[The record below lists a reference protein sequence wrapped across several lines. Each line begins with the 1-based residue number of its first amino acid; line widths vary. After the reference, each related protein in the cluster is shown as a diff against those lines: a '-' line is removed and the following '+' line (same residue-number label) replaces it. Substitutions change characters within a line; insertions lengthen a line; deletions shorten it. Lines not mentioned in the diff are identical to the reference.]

1 MKRLLI
7 ATTALTALAASSALA
22 ADIPARMPAKA
33 PVMLPVYNW
42 TGFYLGVNLGGAWT
56 DTDFGSSVS
65 GIIGGGQIGYNWQA
79 IGSPFVFGIEADF
92 QGSSQNKAAS
102 VFVPGVGSVTA
113 NADLP
118 WFGTVRG
125 RLGYAWDR
133 VMIYATGGF
142 AYQQVELSLAAPG
155 FGLSSSNTSTG
166 WTVGGG
172 LEWAFFDR
180 WSAKFEYLYLNTE
193 GVTVFGVTTGRLEN
207 NVARAGVNYRF

>member
-7 ATTALTALAASSALA
+7 VTTALTALAASSALA
-22 ADIPARMPAKA
+22 ADIPARMPVKA

-42 TGFYLGVNLGGAWT
+42 TGFYLGVNIGGAWT

-65 GIIGGGQIGYNWQA
+65 GFIGGGQIGYNWQA
-79 IGSPFVFGIEADF
+79 IGSPFVLGIEADF
-92 QGSSQNKAAS
+92 QGSTQSKSAT
-102 VFVPGVGSVTA
+102 VFVPFPVTA
-113 NADLP
+113 SADLP

-142 AYQQVELSLAAPG
+142 AFQEVELSVTAPG
-155 FGLSSSNTSTG
+155 LALSSSETSLG

-180 WSAKFEYLYLNTE
+180 WSAKFEYLYINTE
-193 GVTVFGVTTGRLEN
+193 GVTVLGVTTGRVEN
-207 NVARAGVNYRF
+207 NVGRAGVNYRF